1 MFRLNG
7 HSVLAGEKATT
18 KDWTMPDTGKVK
30 AILAAARDLFGRKGY
45 EKTTVARIAA
55 RAEVAS
61 GTVIY
66 HFKSK
71 DNLLFILTR
80 QILVELFNRT
90 RAGISAAPTPRQALE
105 AYVGVYFD
113 FIREKPEDFLVLTQL
128 DWLSILNTDRH
139 PTADLKLVY
148 TRYIHLI
155 EEILAQG
162 VDDQSFKPVPSRETG
177 LILFSMLSCA
187 GRIHV
192 EQPGEAEN
200 IMGEI
205 LRFMRSRLLRD

>member
-1 MFRLNG
+1 MPKHAN
-7 HSVLAGEKATT
+7 
-18 KDWTMPDTGKVK
+18 MPDSGKVK
-30 AILAAARDLFGRKGY
+30 AILAAARDLFGKKGY

-55 RAEVAS
+55 RAEVAT

-80 QILVELFNRT
+80 QILVELFNKT
-90 RAGISAAPTPRQALE
+90 RAEMKAASTPRQALE
-105 AYVGVYFD
+105 AYVKVYFD
-113 FIREKPEDFLVLTQL
+113 FIRDNPEDFQVLTQL
-128 DWLSILNTDRH
+128 DWLAILNTDRH

-148 TRYIHLI
+148 SRYIHLI

-162 VDDQSFKPVPSRETG
+162 VDDHSFKPVPSRETG

-192 EQPGEAEN
+192 EQPKEAGE

-205 LRFMRSRLLRD
+205 LRFMRSRLLRDCN